1 MWTGPMR
8 MRLRL
13 GLALALLAGPVGA
26 GPADCDALV
35 VAVEAAT
42 GVSLSAPPA
51 GMDDGWCVLD
61 GARSTG
67 EELRVSVERLRLRGE
82 AEGERLLALEVMAEG
97 LRVAPALGNR
107 DMAGWLR
114 DLLRFQTASLELALR
129 RDEAGDR
136 LLLEGG
142 HLGLSGDGELVLTGE
157 ISGADLS
164 AASLLAGRVTGLH
177 LEWQNDGRTLRPVL
191 EALGA
196 GLEPGATGAKAVL
209 AAREAMSGVIA
220 AMPGDSLPEETAQAL
235 AGFVAALPQGRGR
248 LVLDFASEDGIGA
261 AGLGLLVLAED
272 PTGPKAL
279 ARLFAGTRVGA
290 VWTPGLA
297 P

>member
-13 GLALALLAGPVGA
+13 VFALALLAGPVGA
-26 GPADCDALV
+26 GPAGCDALV
-35 VAVEAAT
+35 AAVEGAA

-51 GMDDGWCVLD
+51 GMDNGWCVLD
-61 GARSTG
+61 GARSTDQD
-67 EELRVSVERLRLRGE
+67 LRVSVERLRLRGE

-114 DLLRFQTASLELALR
+114 DLLRLQTASLHLALR
-129 RDEAGDR
+129 RDQAGDR

-142 HLGLSGDGELVLTGE
+142 HLGLSGGSELVLAGE
-157 ISGADLS
+157 IAGAELS

-177 LEWQNDGRTLRPVL
+177 LEWKNDGRTLRPVL

-196 GLEPGATGAKAVL
+196 GLEPGASGAKALL
-209 AAREAMSGVIA
+209 AAREAMSAVIA
-220 AMPGDSLPEETAQAL
+220 ALPESSLPEDATEAL
-235 AGFVAALPQGRGR
+235 EGFVAALPQGRGR
-248 LVLDFASEDGIGA
+248 LVLDFASEEGLGA
-261 AGLGLLVLAED
+261 AGLGLLALAED

-279 ARLFAGTRVGA
+279 ARLFAGSRIGA